1 MRRWMLGGVALAALA
16 ASTGAALAVPAQADQ
31 KPLTVVELFQSQGC
45 SDCPPANANVMALS
59 GRPDLLTL
67 SFGVTYWDYLGWKDT
82 FASPQYTARQWDY
95 AHALHHAE
103 VYTPQVVVN
112 GRADIVGR
120 DKPALEA
127 LIAREANSTAPQV
140 RIMPGTVTVGGGQ
153 AERSQ
158 VWLVRFDP
166 NIENVPI
173 ARGENGGLTLPHKNV
188 VKELVKLGE
197 WNGKEVSY
205 ALPAAKAG
213 GLREAVLLQQGPG
226 GAILAA
232 ARD

>member
-1 MRRWMLGGVALAALA
+1 MRGWILG
-16 ASTGAALAVPAQADQ
+16 GAALIALTAPAAAVEQARSA
-31 KPLTVVELFQSQGC
+31 LTVVELFQSQGC

-95 AHALHHAE
+95 AHALHHTE

-120 DKPALEA
+120 DKGALEA
-127 LIAREANSTAPQV
+127 LIAREANISAPEVHIAQ
-140 RIMPGTVTVGGGQ
+140 GAVTVGAGAQ
-153 AERSQ
+153 SHSQ

-188 VKELVKLGE
+188 VKQLVKLGE
-197 WNGKEVSY
+197 WNGKQTSY
-205 ALPAAKAG
+205 AVPAAG
-213 GLREAVLLQQGPG
+213 QPGLREAVLVQSGPG
-226 GAILAA
+226 GAIVAA

>member
-1 MRRWMLGGVALAALA
+1 MRNWILGGAALI
-16 ASTGAALAVPAQADQ
+16 ALAVPAAAMEQ

-95 AHALHHAE
+95 AHALHHSE

-120 DKPALEA
+120 DKGALEA
-127 LIAREANSTAPQV
+127 LIARETNASAPAVAIAQNMV
-140 RIMPGTVTVGGGQ
+140 SVGAGQ
-153 AERSQ
+153 NGAHQ

-173 ARGENGGLTLPHKNV
+173 ARGENSGLTLPHKNV
-188 VKELVKLGE
+188 VKELVKLGD
-197 WNGKEVSY
+197 WNGRPASF
-205 ALPAAKAG
+205 AIPAASKS
-213 GLREAVLLQQGPG
+213 GLKEAVLVQSGPG
-226 GAILAA
+226 GAIVAA